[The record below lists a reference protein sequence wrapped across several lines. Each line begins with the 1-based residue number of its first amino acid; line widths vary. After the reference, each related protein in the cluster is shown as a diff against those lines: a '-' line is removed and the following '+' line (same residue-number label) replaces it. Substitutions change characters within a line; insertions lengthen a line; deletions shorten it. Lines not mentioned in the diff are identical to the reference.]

1 MKKYFMQ
8 DTAEELEFGDMIVLD
23 LSHDMENGHTK
34 HHHLEC
40 KFMPELVPILLEE
53 GIIEEKEVEEDKPLD
68 FQDDCSM
75 IDDLLKAN
83 QNLEKRVYT
92 LEKAV
97 IKLREMVASFAAKSV
112 VNNKSQNSTKKK
124 KVNLQANA
132 K

>member
-1 MKKYFMQ
+1 MQ
-8 DTAEELEFGDMIVLD
+8 ETAEELKFGDMIVLD

-34 HHHLEC
+34 HHYLEC
-40 KFMPELVPILLEE
+40 KFIPELVPILLEE
-53 GIIEEKEVEEDKPLD
+53 GIIKEEEIKEDKPLD
-68 FQDDCSM
+68 FQDDCPM
-75 IDDLLKAN
+75 IDELIKAN

>member
-1 MKKYFMQ
+1 MQ
-8 DTAEELEFGDMIVLD
+8 ETAEELEFGDMIVLD

-68 FQDDCSM
+68 FQDNDAPCSLILEAIKDNKKLKKR
-75 IDDLLKAN
+75 IDK
-83 QNLEKRVYT
+83 LEKNVADLIQKVII
-92 LEKAV
+92 LEK
-97 IKLREMVASFAAKSV
+97 K
-112 VNNKSQNSTKKK
+112 NKK
-124 KVNLQANA
+124 KVNPQANA

>member
-8 DTAEELEFGDMIVLD
+8 ETAEELEFGDMIVLD

-53 GIIEEKEVEEDKPLD
+53 GIIEEKEVKEEKPLD
-68 FQDDCSM
+68 FQDDPPM
-75 IDDLLKAN
+75 MEKLLKAN

-97 IKLREMVASFAAKSV
+97 IKLREMVASFAVKPKPYKNARK
-112 VNNKSQNSTKKK
+112 QNRK
-124 KVNLQANA
+124 
-132 K
+132 

>member
-1 MKKYFMQ
+1 MQ
-8 DTAEELEFGDMIVLD
+8 ETAEELEFGDMIVLD

-68 FQDDCSM
+68 FQDDSPM
-75 IDDLLKAN
+75 IDELLKAN

-97 IKLREMVASFAAKSV
+97 IKLREMVASLAVKSAAKPKPYE
-112 VNNKSQNSTKKK
+112 NARKQNRK
-124 KVNLQANA
+124 
-132 K
+132 

>member
-8 DTAEELEFGDMIVLD
+8 ETAEELEFGDMIVLD
-23 LSHDMENGHTK
+23 LSEDMKNGHTK

-53 GIIEEKEVEEDKPLD
+53 GVIVEKEVKEDKPLD
-68 FQDDCSM
+68 FQDNCPMVDN
-75 IDDLLKAN
+75 LLKAN

-97 IKLREMVASFAAKSV
+97 IKLREMVASFAVKPKPFKNARK
-112 VNNKSQNSTKKK
+112 QNRK
-124 KVNLQANA
+124 
-132 K
+132 

>member
-1 MKKYFMQ
+1 MQ

>member
-1 MKKYFMQ
+1 MKKYFLQ
-8 DTAEELEFGDMIVLD
+8 ETAEELEFGDMIVLD

-68 FQDDCSM
+68 FQDDCPM
-75 IDDLLKAN
+75 IEELLKAN
-83 QNLEKRVYT
+83 QNLEKRVYA

-97 IKLREMVASFAAKSV
+97 IKLREMVASFIVKPKPYKNARK
-112 VNNKSQNSTKKK
+112 QNRK
-124 KVNLQANA
+124 
-132 K
+132 

>member
-8 DTAEELEFGDMIVLD
+8 ETAEELEFGDMIVLD
-23 LSHDMENGHTK
+23 LSHDMEDGHTK

-53 GIIEEKEVEEDKPLD
+53 GIIKEEEVKEDKPLD
-68 FQDDCSM
+68 FQDDPSM
-75 IDDLLKAN
+75 MERLLKAN

-97 IKLREMVASFAAKSV
+97 IKLREMVAFFAVKSAAKPKPYE
-112 VNNKSQNSTKKK
+112 NARKQNRK
-124 KVNLQANA
+124 
-132 K
+132 

>member
-1 MKKYFMQ
+1 MQ
-8 DTAEELEFGDMIVLD
+8 ETAEELEFGDMIVLD

-53 GIIEEKEVEEDKPLD
+53 DIIEEKEVKEEKPLD
-68 FQDDCSM
+68 FQDNPPM
-75 IDDLLKAN
+75 IEGLLKAN

-97 IKLREMVASFAAKSV
+97 IKLHEIVTSLTVKSATKP
-112 VNNKSQNSTKKK
+112 KSYKNARKQNRK
-124 KVNLQANA
+124 
-132 K
+132 

>member
-1 MKKYFMQ
+1 MQ
-8 DTAEELEFGDMIVLD
+8 ETAEELEFGDMIVLD
-23 LSHDMENGHTK
+23 LSEDMKNGHTK

-68 FQDDCSM
+68 FQDNCPM
-75 IDDLLKAN
+75 IDDLLKTN

-97 IKLREMVASFAAKSV
+97 IKLREMVASLAVKSAAKPKPFE
-112 VNNKSQNSTKKK
+112 NARKQNRK
-124 KVNLQANA
+124 
-132 K
+132 

>member
-1 MKKYFMQ
+1 MKKYFLQ
-8 DTAEELEFGDMIVLD
+8 ETAEELEFGDMIVLD

-53 GIIEEKEVEEDKPLD
+53 GIIEEKEVEEEKPLD
-68 FQDDCSM
+68 FKDSYLM
-75 IDDLLKAN
+75 IDKLLRAN

-97 IKLREMVASFAAKSV
+97 IKLREMVASLTIKSATKP
-112 VNNKSQNSTKKK
+112 KSYKNARKQNRK
-124 KVNLQANA
+124 
-132 K
+132 

>member
-1 MKKYFMQ
+1 MKKYFLQ
-8 DTAEELEFGDMIVLD
+8 ETAEELEFGDMIVLD

-68 FQDDCSM
+68 FQDDCPM

-97 IKLREMVASFAAKSV
+97 IKLREMVASLAVKSAAKPKPYE
-112 VNNKSQNSTKKK
+112 NARKQNRK
-124 KVNLQANA
+124 
-132 K
+132 

>member
-1 MKKYFMQ
+1 MKKYFLQ
-8 DTAEELEFGDMIVLD
+8 ETAEELEFGDMIVLD

-53 GIIEEKEVEEDKPLD
+53 GIIEEKEVEDNKPLD
-68 FQDDCSM
+68 FEDSYLM
-75 IDDLLKAN
+75 IDKLLKAN

-97 IKLREMVASFAAKSV
+97 IKLREMVASFAVKPKPFENARK
-112 VNNKSQNSTKKK
+112 QNRK
-124 KVNLQANA
+124 
-132 K
+132 